1 MCCILYAAIFMKKE
15 KSFVSCYF
23 YGIVE
28 MEDFTELLCEKTPLI
43 QTSSDAL
50 WYTVLCLLKVYDRS

>member
-1 MCCILYAAIFMKKE
+1 MKKE

-28 MEDFTELLCEKTPLI
+28 MGGLYSCCEKTPLI

-50 WYTVLCLLKVYDRS
+50 WSHVLCLLSNMLTTHNM